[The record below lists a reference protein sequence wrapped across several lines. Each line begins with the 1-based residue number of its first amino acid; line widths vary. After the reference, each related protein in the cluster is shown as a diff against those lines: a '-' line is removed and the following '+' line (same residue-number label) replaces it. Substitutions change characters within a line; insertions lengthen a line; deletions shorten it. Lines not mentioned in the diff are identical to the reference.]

1 MPTPIAHNA
10 HRGDRFQAA
19 EKIEAAT
26 GANRGA
32 RADTGAEI
40 ARLTEQYGQQSK
52 AELSPDDIPPQG
64 KRDVPPQRPAALE
77 PEWEGGR
84 LTLPKRPAKTDL
96 SGKKFM
102 GALAALSGELRC
114 FSEAIAGEAN
124 IDLRDLHSKS
134 AGPHP

>member
-77 PEWEGGR
+77 PERTPHASKAASKDRPIREEIHGR
-84 LTLPKRPAKTDL
+84 AGR
-96 SGKKFM
+96 SERG
-102 GALAALSGELRC
+102 AALFFGGNRGR
-114 FSEAIAGEAN
+114 SEH
-124 IDLRDLHSKS
+124 RSS
-134 AGPHP
+134 